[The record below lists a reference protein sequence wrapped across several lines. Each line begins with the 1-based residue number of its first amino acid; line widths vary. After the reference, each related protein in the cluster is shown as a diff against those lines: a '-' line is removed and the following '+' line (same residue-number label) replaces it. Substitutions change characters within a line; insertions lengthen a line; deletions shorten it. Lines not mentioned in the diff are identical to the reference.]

1 MSSRRPLRTRSAF
14 VWNPGPDGNTVL
26 VASALPEEQVAWPF
40 AHQRW
45 QTLTFLHW
53 AYDPADVQRLLPPD
67 LEVDTHEG
75 LAWVSLTPFMLCD
88 FHPPG
93 LPSIPGL
100 SSFPETN
107 LRTYVLDSNGLDGL
121 WFFSLEA
128 DELATVL
135 GARALLQVPYHWAAM
150 SVKTGSRIRYRSRR
164 RWAPVTGHDIVVEPG
179 PPIASA
185 ELGERDHFLT
195 GRWRAFT
202 KIAGCLVTVP
212 VEHQPWPLWS
222 VRLDQ
227 VNQNLLTAAGLP
239 APQSEPLAH
248 YSPGVDARFGPP
260 RWSGSRTRR

>member
-1 MSSRRPLRTRSAF
+1 M
-14 VWNPGPDGNTVL
+14 
-26 VASALPEEQVAWPF
+26 AWPL

-45 QTLTFLHW
+45 QTFTFLHW
-53 AYDPADVQRLLPPD
+53 AYDPAVVQRLLPSE
-67 LEVDTHEG
+67 LEVHTHEN
-75 LAWVSLTPFMLCD
+75 LAWVGLTPFMLCD

-93 LPSIPGL
+93 LPAVPGL

-135 GARALLQVPYHWAAM
+135 GARALLQVPYHWADM
-150 SVKTGSRIRYRSRR
+150 SVEAGCRITYWSRR
-164 RWAPVTGHDIVVEPG
+164 RWGPVAGHDIVVEPDS
-179 PPIASA
+179 PIDPE

-202 KIAGCLVTVP
+202 EIAGYLVTVP

-222 VRLDQ
+222 VRVDR
-227 VNQNLLTAAGLP
+227 VDQNLLTAAGLP
-239 APQSEPLAH
+239 APQGELLAH
-248 YSPGVDARFGPP
+248 YSPGVDARLGWP
-260 RWSGSRTRR
+260 RWSGLRPRR